1 MRIPPWPTEQNKLE
15 LDVGKERERDQ
26 VVKREGGGKIVF
38 I

>member
-1 MRIPPWPTEQNKLE
+1 MRIPPWPTEQNELE
-15 LDVGKERERDQ
+15 LTLDKERERDQ